1 MAAAVALFAANYF
14 SKDDPRAAQPGN
26 CVHDSGS
33 DSKPDV
39 TVVDCTA
46 SNAEFKVLKVVHSPD
61 EKECDTEPDLVATY
75 SEERTSSIVILC
87 LGENS

>member
-26 CVHDSGS
+26 CVHNSGS

-61 EKECDTEPDLVATY
+61 EKECDAEPGLVATY